1 LRGFQILLQTSSTAS
16 DSVFTESLLR
26 DEELDKAFDVR
37 GFPFEVTVWVVG
49 WSDIGVEEEFAGV
62 GVGPVFWDL
71 KLGLSCLNGFDEFL
85 EGAVLA
91 D

>member
-1 LRGFQILLQTSSTAS
+1 MQTSSTTS
-16 DSVFTESLLR
+16 NSVFTESLLC
-26 DEELDKAFDVR
+26 DEELDKTFDVR

-49 WSDIGVEEEFAGV
+49 WSDIRVEEELAGV

-71 KLGLSCLNGFDEFL
+71 KLSLSCFDGFDEFL
-85 EGAVLA
+85 ECAIFA